1 MKRCLFSLILALLFL
16 SCLAQERTFV
26 GSTPAHNGV
35 REFLQISLIDSIDF
49 IRWKLEVGPGKF
61 KLHCRYGLAKPGT
74 PGFSNEQSV
83 AFEGQLTAAK
93 HYYYY
98 LQHKGRRVS
107 ILEVN
112 ANVLHFLDQ
121 NNTMLT
127 GNGGYSYAL
136 NSTSPIESNAVY
148 IQSKHTVIES
158 PLVYEGRTPCSDLPE
173 LLGLKKSPACN
184 KMKWYFLFYT
194 DSLTGKPSYF
204 LMGGM
209 GYRKETMAKG
219 SWQIVTDQ
227 NGRIV
232 YQLHSDKWTHPLSL
246 LKGDDNILF
255 FTDPAGRLLVG
266 NEDFSYTLNKRK
278 EEYSRRDK

>member
-1 MKRCLFSLILALLFL
+1 MKRCLFSLLLALPFL

-26 GSTPAHNGV
+26 GSTPAHNVV
-35 REFLQISLIDSIDF
+35 REFLQVSLTDSIDF
-49 IRWKLEVGPGKF
+49 IRWKLKVGLGKF
-61 KLHCRYGLAKPGT
+61 ELQCHYGLAKPGT

-83 AFEGQLTAAK
+83 AFEGQLTESK
-93 HYYYY
+93 NYYS
-98 LQHKGRRVS
+98 LQHKDRHVS
-107 ILEVN
+107 ILRVN
-112 ANVLHFLDQ
+112 ANVLHFLDR
-121 NNTMLT
+121 NNSMLT

-136 NSTSPIESNAVY
+136 NSTIPVEDDVVNIH
-148 IQSKHTVIES
+148 SKHTVLKS

-173 LLGLKKSPACN
+173 LLGLKKSAACN

-219 SWQIVTDQ
+219 SWQIVTGQ
-227 NGRIV
+227 NERIV
-232 YQLHSDKWTHPLSL
+232 YQLYSDIWAHPLKL

-255 FTDPAGRLLVG
+255 FIDTNERLLVG
-266 NEDFSYTLNKRK
+266 NEDFSYTLNRRK
-278 EEYSRRDK
+278 EEYPRRDR